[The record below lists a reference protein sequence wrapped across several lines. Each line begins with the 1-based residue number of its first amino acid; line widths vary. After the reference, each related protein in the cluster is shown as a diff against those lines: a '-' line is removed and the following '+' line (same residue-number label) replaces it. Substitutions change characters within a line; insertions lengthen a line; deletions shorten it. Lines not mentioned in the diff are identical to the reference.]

1 MKKNIILSMVGV
13 AAGLLVASC
22 SAKPESVTAVVA
34 GPDGQPAAVVVKY
47 AKAVSAESVT
57 ADAFQIEGQEI
68 EAVFVT
74 DKDITAKPECKGEKP
89 ECDKAKAECDS
100 TKACPEAKAECDKAK
115 AECDKAGK
123 PECDKAKAECDKA
136 GKAECD
142 KAKAECDSTKA
153 ACPEAKAECD
163 KAKAE
168 CKGPK
173 SVDGQFVVIVL
184 KKACPEKPACDK
196 ANAECDSTKAACPEA
211 KAECDSTKAACPEA
225 KAECDKA
232 GKPECDGQHK
242 DCAKEGKAAHDCGM
256 DPKECEASNHECCP
270 EDSTKVC
277 PEGKTEKPACPEIAV
292 PEIAVKQVKEIKAAD
307 GSALKA
313 WSKAFPA
320 TKAVPCFGP
329 KGPKHHHGEAC
340 PEGKAECDKAK
351 AECDGQ
357 HKDCPKAEE
366 AK

>member
-13 AAGLLVASC
+13 AAAGLLVASC

-123 PECDKAKAECDKA
+123 PECDKAKAECD
-136 GKAECD
+136 
-142 KAKAECDSTKA
+142 STKA

-163 KAKAE
+163 K
-168 CKGPK
+168 
-173 SVDGQFVVIVL
+173 
-184 KKACPEKPACDK
+184 
-196 ANAECDSTKAACPEA
+196 
-211 KAECDSTKAACPEA
+211 A

-256 DPKECEASNHECCP
+256 DPKECEANNHECCP

-357 HKDCPKAEE
+357 HKDCPKAEQ

>member
-13 AAGLLVASC
+13 AAAGLLVASC

-115 AECDKAGK
+115 AECD
-123 PECDKAKAECDKA
+123 
-136 GKAECD
+136 
-142 KAKAECDSTKA
+142 STKA

-168 CKGPK
+168 C
-173 SVDGQFVVIVL
+173 
-184 KKACPEKPACDK
+184 
-196 ANAECDSTKAACPEA
+196 
-211 KAECDSTKAACPEA
+211 
-225 KAECDKA
+225 DKA
-232 GKPECDGQHK
+232 GKHECDGQHK

-256 DPKECEASNHECCP
+256 DPKECEANNHECCP